1 MDWCSGGD
9 GGANEHVYRS
19 YGVPRQIPVH
29 GHQQWPCEFVR
40 FEAKLKKE
48 IKIVQKIKERK
59 KCVVRVSIAA
69 RMRI

>member
-1 MDWCSGGD
+1 
-9 GGANEHVYRS
+9 
-19 YGVPRQIPVH
+19 
-29 GHQQWPCEFVR
+29 VR